1 MHQCAIECYKDN
13 TKNIE
18 SVEKCNEN
26 CSKEVMVARNYVQN
40 EFNKWQVCCYSCNFC
55 LIIYI

>member
-18 SVEKCNEN
+18 SVEACSEN
-26 CSKEVMVARNYVQN
+26 CSKEVMAARDYVHK
-40 EFNKWQVCCYSCNFC
+40 EFNKWQVRYYPSNICF
-55 LIIYI
+55 IIYV